1 MNLAKGNLIRVVGY
15 GRSLWREP
23 WSVELGSIAYVGIN
37 DLFLV
42 VNIGERRL
50 VDSFYSEESQQ
61 CVVQG
66 FHSCSGGFGWITV
79 GPHMKMP
86 SYEIVL

>member
-15 GRSLWREP
+15 ARSLWREP

-42 VNIGERRL
+42 VNIGERM
-50 VDSFYSEESQQ
+50 DSYSEESQQ
-61 CVVQG
+61 YVVQG

-86 SYEIVL
+86 SYELVL